1 MKRFDQRVYFSYG
14 LCSPTEKHSLHL
26 PAVAHILT
34 YEQMLTCE
42 DDCDDW
48 FEAELTVEDEFL
60 SRALG
65 AESLDPTGY
74 ANGTTQDTATSIPK
88 HALSSLS

>member
-1 MKRFDQRVYFSYG
+1 MDY
-14 LCSPTEKHSLHL
+14 CSLAEKHSLHL
-26 PAVAHILT
+26 PVIARILSS
-34 YEQMLTCE
+34 EQMLTCE

-48 FEAELTVEDEFL
+48 FEAELTVEDEIPL
-60 SRALG
+60 QARG

-74 ANGTTQDTATSIPK
+74 ANGTTQDTATSVPK

>member
-1 MKRFDQRVYFSYG
+1 MFTYRETFFASPGNRTHLG
-14 LCSPTEKHSLHL
+14 LQT
-26 PAVAHILT
+26 
-34 YEQMLTCE
+34 MLTCE

-48 FEAELTVEDEFL
+48 FEAELTVEDEFP
-60 SRALG
+60 SRARG

-88 HALSSLS
+88 HAFRSLS